1 MDRQNPY
8 PLTTNHYHRW
18 LLQSPSTEFTLTPDA
33 PAVLPSAP
41 AALPSAAFVNEVFFE
56 QIMPNIGNVIE
67 DVASDPDNA
76 SENGL
81 DSLSEVLRA
90 VGPVEPVDEDQL
102 AIAFAAQQRSTFS
115 MVVVRTMLILLL

>member
-33 PAVLPSAP
+33 PAV
-41 AALPSAAFVNEVFFE
+41 LPSAAFVNEVFFE